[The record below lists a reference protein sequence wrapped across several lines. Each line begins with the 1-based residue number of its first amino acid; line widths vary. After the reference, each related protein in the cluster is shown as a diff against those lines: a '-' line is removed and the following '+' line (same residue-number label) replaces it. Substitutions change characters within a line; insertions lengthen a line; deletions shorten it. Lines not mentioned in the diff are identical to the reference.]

1 MKEKI
6 SLQYRRNKKTLEY
19 KIDILK
25 NTCQNTKL
33 NTLTENTMIKNKLK
47 LSDTYPE
54 VYHWMNLYSHLLDK
68 INFINSPTWL

>member
-25 NTCQNTKL
+25 NTCQNAKL

-47 LSDTYPE
+47 LSDTYE
-54 VYHWMNLYSHLLDK
+54 VYHWMNLYSQLLDK